1 MKSAIPQK
9 RKSGLY
15 RRDNVYLYIMIAVP
29 ALLIFIFK
37 YLPMGGLV
45 LAFKDYRYDLGIL
58 GSKWCGLKNFM
69 YFLKSND
76 FGTVTRN
83 TLLLNFGFMVFG
95 TIAAVTVAILMSN
108 VIKARYVK
116 TYQTV
121 LILPHFLSWVIV
133 GYVAYAI
140 LNPEFGLANT
150 LLEKLGKGRISWYS
164 EPKYWPSIL
173 TVASVWK
180 HVGMNSIIYYS
191 ALLGIDETLYEA
203 AEIDGASSWQKTKYI
218 TLPSILSMIVMLN
231 ILAVGNIFRADFG
244 LFYQLTRDSGALYA
258 TTDVMDTYVFR
269 VMRTMGDVSTSAAA
283 GFVQSIVGFI
293 TVVTTNAIVRKI
305 DSDSALY

>member
-1 MKSAIPQK
+1 MKSEIQRK
-9 RKSGLY
+9 RKGGLY
-15 RRDNVYLYIMIAVP
+15 RRDNIYLYIMITVP
-29 ALLIFIFK
+29 ALFIFIFK

-45 LAFKDYRYDLGIL
+45 LAFKDYRYDLGII

-69 YFLKSND
+69 YFIKSND

-108 VIKARYVK
+108 VIRAGYIK

-133 GYVAYAI
+133 GYVAYAL
-140 LNPEFGLANT
+140 LNPESGLANS
-150 LLEKLGKGRISWYS
+150 LLLKLGKDRISWYS
-164 EPKYWPSIL
+164 EPKYWPAIL
-173 TVASVWK
+173 TIANVWK

-203 AEIDGASSWQKTKYI
+203 AEIDGASSWQKTRYI
-218 TLPSILSMIVMLN
+218 TLPSILSMVVILN

-244 LFYQLTRDSGALYA
+244 LFYQLTRDSGALYP

-269 VMRTMGDVSTSAAA
+269 IMRTMGDISTSAAA
-283 GFVQSIVGFI
+283 GFVQSVVGLI

-305 DSDSALY
+305 DSDRALY